1 MTASLDGNHVW
12 SKGPKGG
19 LMPWRR
25 KKASYSK
32 EVSLL
37 GPTEYPGVL
46 GGGGVRGGPKALK
59 KKAGKQLL
67 TAR

>member
-1 MTASLDGNHVW
+1 LVKRTQGRPDALEEE
-12 SKGPKGG
+12 
-19 LMPWRR
+19 
-25 KKASYSK
+25 KASYSK

-46 GGGGVRGGPKALK
+46 GGGGVRGGPKVLK